1 MYQFCRQKVYVL
13 ELAFHLSTLWF
24 GKILCLWED
33 ANLEEVTLILKLD
46 DFVCI
51 CRLIVYQNFHDL
63 IKINGIERKL
73 ESCIL
78 HILIIAIT
86 VHAPSEPT
94 LDYKPLQ
101 LLPFLTEIIFFF
113 FFQKIVVALH
123 KYDY

>member
-1 MYQFCRQKVYVL
+1 M
-13 ELAFHLSTLWF
+13 
-24 GKILCLWED
+24 
-33 ANLEEVTLILKLD
+33 
-46 DFVCI
+46 
-51 CRLIVYQNFHDL
+51 YQNFHDL

-86 VHAPSEPT
+86 VNAPSKPT